1 MGLYLGECVRISR
14 KSTVL
19 LALALL
25 EPLVLI
31 PGPVHLARKVTRDRT
46 WDQFRMILISKYN
59 YRLKPKMNI
68 LVFDIYGIILY
79 SVIMSKVKKYI
90 KVLARKAA
98 GLNRKEKVQE
108 MKKGLSALGLVA
120 MRQRRDGG
128 LWPYISFEDLD
139 AVDQILKRAS
149 VRR

>member
-1 MGLYLGECVRISR
+1 MHLTNEGLSY
-14 KSTVL
+14 
-19 LALALL
+19 
-25 EPLVLI
+25 
-31 PGPVHLARKVTRDRT
+31 
-46 WDQFRMILISKYN
+46 
-59 YRLKPKMNI
+59 I
-68 LVFDIYGIILY
+68 LVFVFEAQYRHQADDAPAQELQPEVRDALSRTNKQKGY
-79 SVIMSKVKKYI
+79 MKVRKII

-120 MRQRRDGG
+120 MRQRRDGFG
-128 LWPYISFEDLD
+128 FPYISFDDLN

>member
-1 MGLYLGECVRISR
+1 
-14 KSTVL
+14 
-19 LALALL
+19 
-25 EPLVLI
+25 
-31 PGPVHLARKVTRDRT
+31 
-46 WDQFRMILISKYN
+46 
-59 YRLKPKMNI
+59 MNI

-120 MRQRRDGG
+120 MRQRRDGFG
-128 LWPYISFEDLD
+128 FPYISFDDLN

>member
-1 MGLYLGECVRISR
+1 
-14 KSTVL
+14 
-19 LALALL
+19 
-25 EPLVLI
+25 
-31 PGPVHLARKVTRDRT
+31 
-46 WDQFRMILISKYN
+46 MILICNYN
-59 YRLKPKMNI
+59 YRLYLGCDTI
-68 LVFDIYGIILY
+68 ALDYYRIILY
-79 SVIMSKVKKYI
+79 SVVMLKVRKII

-120 MRQRRDGG
+120 MRQRRDNFGF
-128 LWPYISFEDLD
+128 PYISFDDLN